1 MITYNG
7 KQYNEPLKKGL
18 PYYRIDFENGVAAI
32 LPSNALKY
40 PDFQEHIVSLETFL
54 NRQVATTPITVNS
67 YAHSRLEVSRP
78 YVMDMTGG
86 TKRRLSLATYLIEG
100 FDGPGK
106 MYDHINHDPSDET
119 DSNLRVVTP
128 AQNACNKQLAKNN
141 TLGYKGINR
150 TNSKK
155 GTYNAV
161 VVKEGKAYSG
171 RTYTNAVVA
180 ALAYNELAKI
190 HHDIY
195 CSPNV
200 VTVATLQ
207 ELAADPI
214 VYPSLVK
221 DLAKL
226 DKYYGTN
233 WSKAISIKEY

>member
-1 MITYNG
+1 MITYNN
-7 KQYNEPLKKGL
+7 KQYNEPIKKGL

-40 PDFQEHIVSLETFL
+40 TDFPEHIVSLETFL
-54 NRQVATTPITVNS
+54 KRQIATTPITVHS
-67 YAHSRLEVSRP
+67 YAHNRLEISRP
-78 YVMDMTGG
+78 YVMDMTDGA
-86 TKRRLSLATYLIEG
+86 KRRMSLATYLIEG
-100 FDGPGK
+100 FEGPGE
-106 MYDHINHDPSDET
+106 MYDHINHNPSDET

-150 TNSKK
+150 TNSKR

-161 VVKEGKAYSG
+161 VVKDGKAYSG
-171 RTYTNAVVA
+171 RTYANAVVA

-207 ELAADPI
+207 ELAADPV

-233 WSKAISIKEY
+233 WSLAIS